1 MSKAE
6 AANGQPDPM
15 ETMRELRDAYLDTWS
30 KYLIETVNSESYA
43 KASGAALNSYLN
55 VAAPL
60 KEPTEQAL
68 LRTLEQLH
76 IPTSVDFAGLAGRI
90 TNIEMQLDN
99 ADAKLDRI
107 EKLLRAMPPQ
117 DAGTTAKQDAKDAG
131 HDTKAAAK
139 KTGSAVKKGS
149 KKVANTSAKGVKKG
163 AQKTEQGAG
172 KVQDKTQ

>member
-1 MSKAE
+1 MGEAE
-6 AANGQPDPM
+6 TAASQPDPM
-15 ETMRELRDAYLDTWS
+15 EKMRELRDAYLETWS

-60 KEPTEQAL
+60 KEPAEQAL

-76 IPTSVDFAGLAGRI
+76 IPSSSDFAGLAGRI

-107 EKLLRAMPPQ
+107 EKLLTAIPLSAAAEPTQFRTRATSKTEAQTKVPLR
-117 DAGTTAKQDAKDAG
+117 AGRAAKRSSTAK
-131 HDTKAAAK
+131 
-139 KTGSAVKKGS
+139 SRL
-149 KKVANTSAKGVKKG
+149 N
-163 AQKTEQGAG
+163 GAG
-172 KVQDKTQ
+172 KGKK

>member
-1 MSKAE
+1 MSEAE
-6 AANGQPDPM
+6 TANGQPDPM

-76 IPTSVDFAGLAGRI
+76 IPSSVDFAGLAGRI

-107 EKLLRAMPPQ
+107 EKLLRAMPPH
-117 DAGTTAKQDAKDAG
+117 AAKGNSPGRVSRAATRASTARTAKRSVRTG
-131 HDTKAAAK
+131 K
-139 KTGSAVKKGS
+139 K
-149 KKVANTSAKGVKKG
+149 
-163 AQKTEQGAG
+163 
-172 KVQDKTQ
+172 

>member
-117 DAGTTAKQDAKDAG
+117 AVQPSTRAAG
-131 HDTKAAAK
+131 KAAAPAKSPGRSNRAATRAATAKAAKSSVRKGK
-139 KTGSAVKKGS
+139 K
-149 KKVANTSAKGVKKG
+149 
-163 AQKTEQGAG
+163 
-172 KVQDKTQ
+172 

>member
-1 MSKAE
+1 MQLRESSMSEAE
-6 AANGQPDPM
+6 TATSQPDPM
-15 ETMRELRDAYLDTWS
+15 EKMRELRDTYLETWS

-107 EKLLRAMPPQ
+107 EKLLTAMQPSIVAKPAKSRTRAASKTAAQTKSPRR
-117 DAGTTAKQDAKDAG
+117 AGR
-131 HDTKAAAK
+131 AAK
-139 KTGSAVKKGS
+139 PGLHSARKGKK
-149 KKVANTSAKGVKKG
+149 
-163 AQKTEQGAG
+163 
-172 KVQDKTQ
+172 

>member
-1 MSKAE
+1 MSEAE
-6 AANGQPDPM
+6 AAAGQPDPI
-15 ETMRELRDAYLDTWS
+15 EKMRELRDAYLETWS
-30 KYLIETVNSESYA
+30 KYLIETVNSDNYA

-107 EKLLRAMPPQ
+107 EKLLLAMPPRAAAQ
-117 DAGTTAKQDAKDAG
+117 SRTRAAVKTAAPAKAPGRASRTATRATTAK
-131 HDTKAAAK
+131 AALHSVRKRK
-139 KTGSAVKKGS
+139 K
-149 KKVANTSAKGVKKG
+149 
-163 AQKTEQGAG
+163 
-172 KVQDKTQ
+172 

>member
-1 MSKAE
+1 MSEAE
-6 AANGQPDPM
+6 TAASQPDPM
-15 ETMRELRDAYLDTWS
+15 EKMRELRDTYLETWS
-30 KYLIETVNSESYA
+30 KYLIETVNSENYA
-43 KASGAALNSYLN
+43 KASGAALNNYLN

-107 EKLLRAMPPQ
+107 EKLLTAMQPSVAAKAAKSRTRA
-117 DAGTTAKQDAKDAG
+117 AGKTAAQTKVPRRAGRAAKRATTAKPGLHSARIG
-131 HDTKAAAK
+131 K
-139 KTGSAVKKGS
+139 K
-149 KKVANTSAKGVKKG
+149 
-163 AQKTEQGAG
+163 
-172 KVQDKTQ
+172 

>member
-1 MSKAE
+1 MSEAE
-6 AANGQPDPM
+6 AAASQPDPL
-15 ETMRELRDAYLDTWS
+15 EKMRELRDAYLDTWS

-60 KEPTEQAL
+60 KEPAEQAL

-76 IPTSVDFAGLAGRI
+76 IPSSSDFAGLAGRI

-107 EKLLRAMPPQ
+107 EKLLTAMPLS
-117 DAGTTAKQDAKDAG
+117 
-131 HDTKAAAK
+131 AAAEP
-139 KTGSAVKKGS
+139 TQSRTRAAS
-149 KKVANTSAKGVKKG
+149 
-163 AQKTEQGAG
+163 KTEAQTTSPHRAG
-172 KVQDKTQ
+172 RAAKRVSTVKPRLSSARKGKK

>member
-1 MSKAE
+1 MSEAE
-6 AANGQPDPM
+6 TATSQPDPM
-15 ETMRELRDAYLDTWS
+15 EKMRELRDTYLETWS

-68 LRTLEQLH
+68 LRTLGQLQ

-107 EKLLRAMPPQ
+107 EKLLTAMHSS
-117 DAGTTAKQDAKDAG
+117 T
-131 HDTKAAAK
+131 AAK
-139 KTGSAVKKGS
+139 PA
-149 KKVANTSAKGVKKG
+149 TSRIQA
-163 AQKTEQGAG
+163 AG
-172 KVQDKTQ
+172 KTAAQTKSPRRAGRAAKRASIAKPVLLSARKGKK

>member
-1 MSKAE
+1 MSEAE
-6 AANGQPDPM
+6 TAAGQPNPI
-15 ETMRELRDAYLDTWS
+15 EKMRELRDAYLETWS

-68 LRTLEQLH
+68 LHTLEQLH
-76 IPTSVDFAGLAGRI
+76 IPTSVDFAGLAERI

-117 DAGTTAKQDAKDAG
+117 AAAQPRTRAAGRTASPAKSPGRASRAATRASTARTAKHSVRIG
-131 HDTKAAAK
+131 K
-139 KTGSAVKKGS
+139 K
-149 KKVANTSAKGVKKG
+149 
-163 AQKTEQGAG
+163 
-172 KVQDKTQ
+172 